1 MNTQE
6 IEYLLKQKN
15 IKSTAMRNLVL
26 QYFLTNN
33 KAVALK
39 DLEVAFHYS
48 DRTTL
53 FRTIKTFEEKA
64 LIHNIK
70 DGSNT
75 TKYALCNANC
85 SAKHH
90 MDIHPHFYCE
100 KCKTTS
106 CLRKVSIPT
115 IVLENDFSIYS
126 TELILKGVCKDC
138 NSVA

>member
-64 LIHNIK
+64 LIHSIK

-75 TKYALCNANC
+75 TKYALCNAHCTSEN
-85 SAKHH
+85 HI
-90 MDIHPHFYCE
+90 DIHPHFYCE
-100 KCKTTS
+100 KCKTTM
-106 CLRKVSIPT
+106 CLRKLSIPAMN
-115 IVLENDFSIYS
+115 IGNHFVVHS
-126 TELILKGVCKDC
+126 TEFIVKGICEKC
-138 NSVA
+138 NSIA